1 MAGFSGIVV
10 AVITP
15 FTPRGAIDPKSF
27 KWLLEGLVE
36 AGVHGLWVAGTT
48 GEWTSL
54 SPRERGELFQAA
66 VEAVGGK
73 AKVFAG
79 VAGLRLEEALE
90 ASRLAG
96 DVGVDYVFS
105 TPPLYF
111 KPDRA
116 KLLEYYERVSEAS
129 GKPVYIYT
137 IPGNVGYNIPVEDVE
152 WMVEEYS
159 GIAGIKATVE
169 DYTYLG
175 DLVRV
180 VKQARSSF
188 TVLAGSEELLAHM
201 LAIGGDG
208 IVSAVANVLPG
219 IPVATWK
226 AWSEGD
232 VKRLQELSKQALEA
246 RAMISSLGPL
256 PLAIKSIL
264 SRLGAP
270 VDPRVRHPLGG
281 SVDASRVSLALCRRY
296 RGHLHP
302 RLPCVVE
309 DEYSYQYL

>member
-1 MAGFSGIVV
+1 MTGFSGVVV
-10 AVITP
+10 AVVTP
-15 FTPRGAIDPKSF
+15 FTPKGGIDTGSF

-54 SPRERGELFQAA
+54 TPRERGELFRAA
-66 VEAVGGK
+66 VEAAGGR

-90 ASRLAG
+90 ASKLAG
-96 DVGVDYVFS
+96 DAGVDYVFS

-111 KPDRA
+111 RPNRA

-129 GKPVYIYT
+129 GRPVYIYT

-152 WMVEEYS
+152 WMAEEYS
-159 GIAGIKATVE
+159 GIAGIKATVN

-175 DLVRV
+175 DLVRM
-180 VKQARSSF
+180 VKQARRSF
-188 TVLAGSEELLAHM
+188 TVLAGSEELLVHM

-219 IPVATWK
+219 IPVETWR

-232 VKRLQELSKQALEA
+232 TRKLGELSRQAIEA
-246 RAMISSLGPL
+246 RAMVSSLGPL
-256 PLAIKSIL
+256 PLALKSIL

-270 VDPRVRHPLGG
+270 IEARVRHPLGG
-281 SVDASRVSLALCRRY
+281 SVDPSRVSLALCRRY
-296 RGHLHP
+296 RAFLHP
-302 RLPCVVE
+302 RLPCVE